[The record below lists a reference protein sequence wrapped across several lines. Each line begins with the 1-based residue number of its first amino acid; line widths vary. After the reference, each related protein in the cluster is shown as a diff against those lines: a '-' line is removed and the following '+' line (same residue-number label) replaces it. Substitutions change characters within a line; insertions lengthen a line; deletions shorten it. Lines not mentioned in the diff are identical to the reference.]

1 MTMGMPDPNKKR
13 LKSKRYGLPS
23 NYSKDPY
30 QKEHIP
36 NKPPAPKPKA
46 MDTSTSTIPGQPP
59 GQTPGTFNMAAVNA
73 PEAGVPEAGIKPGFD
88 GLKFA
93 KIAGMVGAAIAPRG
107 KYGSWQKDLGLA
119 AAGLAGEEIK
129 KREGAPD
136 LALDRDL
143 KRARIEHLKR
153 ERPEKPRYVTD
164 MKQNEDTGIW
174 ERGRFDVGTGDFT
187 AYRDATD
194 AEIESKVSGKPLDPD
209 DIDIHGSFE
218 YPGSSGQRT
227 LRGVHQETA
236 AGSQAGLKG
245 RVLLKDAQAGYGSG
259 LEAAIT
265 GARGDVPPDAP
276 NEAPDIS
283 EDIQPEPPD
292 ETGIDYTPESLKAS
306 KPPESSKTKTGGIP
320 NKPPDNALQ
329 PEAQRDFKD
338 RQSYSDS
345 VIKEMGYD
353 PFTLSVDDLIE
364 KAQEEELPELFKKA
378 FDGEILYRDIDTLDP
393 DEKKHWTAVLRAFNV
408 NAEKGAKEEIAS
420 GKEIYKRNMK
430 GFEDRVADKKAIPG
444 AIDKSLKN
452 MFTSLDGSGKSV
464 VEVPPTVR
472 SQAIMEAVEL
482 VNSGKFSGVE
492 AVPFVIQKLAREKAQ
507 IADIKDALDSLPEW
521 KAGWFTSDAQDIE
534 KHKQTIADAVEMV
547 GDEKE
552 VKKALKEKGWTDK
565 NIALVM
571 PKKTEAAE
579 VSPEMG
585 SKQKYNTVF
594 DVAEAL
600 KRGEIS
606 RPEAK
611 RLAMGIKG
619 SKKIATDY
627 MKAK

>member
-1 MTMGMPDPNKKR
+1 MTMGMPDIKKKR
-13 LKSKRYGLPS
+13 LKSRYGLPS
-23 NYSKDPY
+23 NYSEDPSLRTPP
-30 QKEHIP
+30 P
-36 NKPPAPKPKA
+36 NKPPGSKPKA
-46 MDTSTSTIPGQPP
+46 MDISTIPGQPP

-73 PEAGVPEAGIKPGFD
+73 PKDGVPEAGIKPGFD

-378 FDGEILYRDIDTLDP
+378 FDGKILLRDIDTLDP

-430 GFEDRVADKKAIPG
+430 GFEDKLADKKAMP
-444 AIDKSLKN
+444 AAVEKSLSSIFISTN
-452 MFTSLDGSGKSV
+452 ENGKKV
-464 VEVPPTVR
+464 
-472 SQAIMEAVEL
+472 
-482 VNSGKFSGVE
+482 GKIPAGILS
-492 AVPFVIQKLAREKAQ
+492 KA
-507 IADIKDALDSLPEW
+507 IKDAEALINTGNMTLAEAVAKITDDLVRERMRITAIDEALNTIPDM
-521 KAGWFTSDAQDIE
+521 KTGWFSDDAKGVENVKSAIMDAMEQGAEHKDIVS
-534 KHKQTIADAVEMV
+534 T
-547 GDEKE
+547 
-552 VKKALKEKGWTDK
+552 LKDRGWDSK
-565 NIALVM
+565 NIAKVL
-571 PKKTEAAE
+571 PRETGE
-579 VSPEMG
+579 PQ
-585 SKQKYNTVF
+585 QKYKTPDDIRTAF
-594 DVAEAL
+594 RR
-600 KRGEIS
+600 KEIT
-606 RPEAK
+606 REQAK
-611 RLAMGIKG
+611 QELERL
-619 SKKIATDY
+619 
-627 MKAK
+627 